1 MTPTSN
7 PKKSV
12 WLEPTTWGR
21 VALVI
26 VVVLGAVIAVT
37 RLGAL
42 LRLLAVAYLFAYL
55 FHPLIVRL
63 ERLRV
68 PRVVGI
74 ALVYAL
80 VIGLLAVLGA
90 LLASVGSQVA
100 LLAQTLPD
108 RLAQTRTSLEQLERA
123 SPLVKTVIEQVSAS
137 AQAWL
142 ASLGQNL
149 EALVRGSGA
158 RLLGGAFGAVSG
170 VLDVLVAFVIGGYV
184 LAGFEGIN
192 RFLLSLLPTVWQPL
206 ARSLSDDVS
215 RAVGG
220 YLRGQVLIALLIGLM
235 IALAMTLIG
244 EPLALALGF
253 IAGLFNV
260 VPYLGVVIGIVPA
273 LLLAVPGGWGQVL
286 LVATVFL
293 AVNQLEGHVFSPL
306 ILARATDLHPVS
318 VVAAVLAGLSL
329 GGIWGGVIAVPLA
342 ALTKLLVLKYWLPSQ
357 THGSSPAD

>member
-1 MTPTSN
+1 MNPAPTTTR
-7 PKKSV
+7 V
-12 WLEPTTWGR
+12 LWLEPATWGR
-21 VALVI
+21 VALVAAAL
-26 VVVLGAVIAVT
+26 VVAFIAVT
-37 RLGAL
+37 RLGTL

-55 FHPLIVRL
+55 FHPVIVRL
-63 ERLRV
+63 ERARV
-68 PRVVGI
+68 PRAVGI

-90 LLASVGSQVA
+90 LLASVGAQVA
-100 LLAQTLPD
+100 LLAQTLPE
-108 RLAQTRTSLEQLERA
+108 RLAQTRASLEQLEQA
-123 SPLVKTVIEQVSAS
+123 SPLVRTVIEQASAG

-149 EALVRGSGA
+149 EAFVRGSGA

-170 VLDVLVAFVIGGYV
+170 VLEGLVALVVGGYV

-220 YLRGQVLIALLIGLM
+220 YLRGQVLIALLIGAM
-235 IALAMTLIG
+235 IALAMTVIG
-244 EPLALALGF
+244 EPLALAIGF

-260 VPYLGVVIGIVPA
+260 VPYLGVVIAIVPA

-286 LVATVFL
+286 LVAAVFL

-306 ILARATDLHPVS
+306 ILARATDLNPVS

-329 GGIWGGVIAVPLA
+329 GGIWGGVVAVPLA
-342 ALTKLLVLKYWLPSQ
+342 ALVKLLVLKYWLPSRA
-357 THGSSPAD
+357 HGSGSA